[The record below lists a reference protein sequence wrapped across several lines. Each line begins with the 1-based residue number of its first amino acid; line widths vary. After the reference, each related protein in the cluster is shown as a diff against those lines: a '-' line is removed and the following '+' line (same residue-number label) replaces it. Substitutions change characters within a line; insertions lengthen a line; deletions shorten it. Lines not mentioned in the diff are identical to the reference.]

1 MTDRPCYCY
10 PCHTAY
16 GSRGIASHRAAHMRA
31 GEEATIR
38 IPSYGTHRYVP
49 DPDSPG
55 RWRAVIPVVGAELD
69 ALDEERSARER
80 RRHP

>member
-1 MTDRPCYCY
+1 
-10 PCHTAY
+10 
-16 GSRGIASHRAAHMRA
+16 MRA